1 MAAGISDDRR
11 TAILTGDLRRTLL
24 HLALPVLL
32 EQFLSFCVGL
42 YDTILAGHLPREISS
57 AATGAVGVGAYVG
70 WLASLL
76 FSFVATGTTAL
87 VARARGAGDYD
98 DANRVLNRSY
108 ALGLLLGVLVLVV
121 NITFARPMAT
131 FVLTGG
137 GEVIDITTRYLRLDA
152 IGLLFSSVGYVG
164 SAALRGCGN
173 MRTPMLIFGAVNII
187 NVIASTLLVYGPG
200 PIPAMGVDGIVTG
213 TIIARCSGGLLMTA
227 VLIRGVSNL
236 KLIPSELQ
244 VRGAVVGRILR
255 IGIPA
260 ALDGVVMWCGHYV
273 FLRIIGGFGE
283 AAFAAHVVG
292 IRVEAIT
299 YLPAVA
305 WAAAAATMIGQS
317 LGAGDSPRARRAGH
331 EAVLQCGLL
340 GIVITGVFFF
350 GAEAIYAF
358 MHNSPDVVAVGAPPF
373 RVAALFQIPLIVG
386 IVYIGGLR
394 GAGDTRIPM
403 WITLITT
410 LGVRLPVAWFCGVV
424 LEWGLYGAWIGMCAD
439 MFLRGLLAALR
450 FTLGGWLHV
459 RV

>member
-1 MAAGISDDRR
+1 MAAGINDDRR

-42 YDTILAGHLPREISS
+42 YDTILAGHLPQEISS
-57 AATGAVGVGAYVG
+57 AATGAVGVGAYIG

-87 VARARGAGDYD
+87 VARARGAGDD
-98 DANRVLNRSY
+98 DEANRVTNRSF
-108 ALGLLLGVLVLVV
+108 ALGLLVGL
-121 NITFARPMAT
+121 
-131 FVLTGG
+131 FVLATILPLARIAASFVLQGE
-137 GEVIDITTRYLRLDA
+137 EVIDITTRYLRLDA
-152 IGLLFSSVGYVG
+152 IGLMFSSVGYVG
-164 SAALRGCGN
+164 AAALRGCGN
-173 MRTPMLIFGAVNII
+173 MRTPMLIFSAVNII

-200 PIPAMGVDGIVTG
+200 PLPSLGVDGIVTG
-213 TIIARCSGGLLMTA
+213 TIIARSTGGLLMTA
-227 VLIRGVSNL
+227 VLIRGVSGL
-236 KLIPSELQ
+236 KLIPSELKL
-244 VRGAVVGRILR
+244 RDAVVGRILR

-260 ALDGVVMWCGHYV
+260 ALDGVVMWLGHYV

-317 LGAGDSPRARRAGH
+317 LGAGDPPRARRAGH

-340 GIVITGVFFF
+340 GVVITVVFFF
-350 GAEAIYAF
+350 GAHAIYAF
-358 MHNSPDVVAVGAPPF
+358 MHNSPAVVEVGAPAF
-373 RVAALFQIPLIVG
+373 RLAALFQLPLIIA

-394 GAGDTRIPM
+394 GAGDTRVPM

-410 LGVRLPVAWFCGVV
+410 LGVRLPVAYVCGVV
-424 LEWGLYGAWIGMCAD
+424 LEGGLYGAWIGMCAD
-439 MFLRGLLAALR
+439 MFLRGLLAAVR